1 MSDLQVKTID
11 AIKKMDEKKL
21 EMVSRYIVFIEK
33 RDSYDIPNNDTIE
46 SFIEGEELLKDPNTK
61 YYNNIDELK
70 EAIDIEHR
78 SKIYNG

>member
-11 AIKKMDEKKL
+11 AIKKLDEKKL

-46 SFIEGEELLKDPNTK
+46 SFIEGEELLKDPNNK
-61 YYNNIDELK
+61 YNNNIDELK
-70 EAIDIEHR
+70 EVI
-78 SKIYNG
+78 GV